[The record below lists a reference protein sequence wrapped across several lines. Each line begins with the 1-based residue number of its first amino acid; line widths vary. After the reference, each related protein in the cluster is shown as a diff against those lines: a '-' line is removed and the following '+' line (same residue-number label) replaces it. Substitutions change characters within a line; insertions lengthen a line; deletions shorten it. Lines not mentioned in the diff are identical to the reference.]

1 MAIKQRDL
9 KGFPHCL
16 PLPPPPPPF
25 FISDAMSLSGFF
37 RQSSPKILK
46 RSSVS

>member
-9 KGFPHCL
+9 KGFPRHR
-16 PLPPPPPPF
+16 PPPF
-25 FISDAMSLSGFF
+25 FISDTSLSGFF

-46 RSSVS
+46 RSSVN